1 MAPPWESFLDVIGLK
16 QAERSHAHLK
26 TIAEFPD
33 GFPEKSR
40 LLALLEQIEQIYG
53 NEEFAVV
60 WLNNGSLIYKKIANK
75 QDEEKIAC
83 LWERIAG
90 KYMLFLPRD
99 ATIEKGKVQD
109 EEQFIGQ
116 CLEKH

>member
-40 LLALLEQIEQIYG
+40 LLALLEQSNRFMEMKNLQ
-53 NEEFAVV
+53 
-60 WLNNGSLIYKKIANK
+60 
-75 QDEEKIAC
+75 
-83 LWERIAG
+83 
-90 KYMLFLPRD
+90 LF
-99 ATIEKGKVQD
+99 G
-109 EEQFIGQ
+109 
-116 CLEKH
+116 